1 MSAPAA
7 EPLVIDY
14 YTDLLCV
21 WAWIAQR
28 RIEELATRW
37 GDRVVLVHH
46 WVDVF
51 GDTEGKMARQW
62 ADRGGYD
69 GFAAHVQESAAGY
82 EEAPVHADLWR
93 SVRPTTSATAHLLVK
108 AADLVASADASIKL
122 ALALREAFFLEGVDV
137 SHLERAMEVARAQG
151 LDEAALKDAI
161 ASGAAMAAV
170 LRDYESAK
178 SQGIKGSPSWVM
190 NGGRQVLY
198 GNVGYRILHANIEEL
213 LQHPEQEAS
222 WC

>member
-1 MSAPAA
+1 MSAQAA

-28 RIEELATRW
+28 RIEELEARW
-37 GDRVVLVHH
+37 GERVVLVHH

-51 GDTEGKMARQW
+51 GDTKGKMARQW
-62 ADRGGYD
+62 AERGGYD

-82 EEAPVHADLWR
+82 EAAPVHAELWR
-93 SVRPTTSATAHLLVK
+93 TVRPTTSATAHLLVK
-108 AADLVASADASIKL
+108 AAALVAAPEDAVRL
-122 ALALREAFFLEGVDV
+122 TLALREAFFVEGIDV
-137 SHLERAMEVARAQG
+137 SRLERVMAVARAQG
-151 LDEAALKDAI
+151 FEEADLADAI
-161 ASGAAMAAV
+161 QSGAAMAAL
-170 LRDYESAK
+170 LRDYDAAK
-178 SQGIKGSPSWVM
+178 AQGIKGSPSWVM
-190 NGGRQVLY
+190 NNGRQVLY